1 MEIIF
6 RALQLKIGNY
16 IKYRKCSNYVFRD
29 TLLEELS
36 EVRISNDDDEFNNF
50 LRICRNILDRFAR
63 RKKKYISRNN
73 APFMNKSVIQKIMK
87 RSYLKNKYLKSR
99 NEEARQ
105 TFAKQRN
112 LCASLLRKTKRS
124 YYPNLK
130 GKNVIDNQKFWK
142 TAK

>member
-1 MEIIF
+1 MVVTIMEIIF
-6 RALQLKIGNY
+6 RALQIKIVNY

-29 TLLEELS
+29 ILLEELS

-50 LRICRNILDRFAR
+50 LKICRNILHRFAR

-73 APFMNKSVIQKIMK
+73 APFMNKSLIQKIMK
-87 RSYLKNKYLKSR
+87 RSYLKNKYVKSR

-105 TFAKQRN
+105 RFAKQRN

-124 YYPNLK
+124 YYCNLNEK
-130 GKNVIDNQKFWK
+130 KMS
-142 TAK
+142 